1 MNDISNYVSILSAD
15 YLYLTIFTCLSY
27 TLGGFINVR
36 GIKHPD
42 INSLTVGIPWFLVAF
57 IFTAPTLSKATQLHI
72 GTFVITP
79 VLMLFLASIVYAYLK
94 RNDPLG
100 KFYIASAKLSLLKPL
115 LSLSAMFILR
125 DVVHLQI
132 KSVVMF
138 AILVF
143 AFMLLTE
150 VTKDKLDVP
159 PSAVLYNVTALF
171 LLGLAIT
178 IRGLGAQ
185 VLLSPACAGASL
197 GFVSVMLYSTAKTS
211 KVTLRDEDLDLF
223 SRFES
228 LVEEGQFQTAVDLT
242 EDGLWEFQLET
253 DTMTV
258 SRPLQAWLC
267 IDNNAIEHAADFWID
282 RVHPQDWRKLPESW
296 IPENYEALRKKIRS
310 LSAKNNEFEI
320 RLKQADQSYKWVR
333 VRFQVVAEENKTNIH
348 GSFKDVDHEKHA
360 KAQITQL
367 SLFDM
372 KTGLPNFSSMLDHL
386 NKAIDKGTKHA
397 IISLNIDNF
406 KIINDLMGFFT
417 GDEVLSKISKQLM
430 SILPDH
436 AHLFRFGG
444 DEFVII
450 SERPTEAENLA
461 QMIQSEFDGK
471 LSWKKTHLRITCSMG
486 ISYFPS
492 TYASDV
498 ENILKCSDIAL
509 EYAKSNGKNQYATFD
524 NSMMEE
530 LEQRHNLINAL
541 ENSHMSENFEVHY
554 QPLVQNAKT
563 NAIHVE
569 ALLRW
574 TWNDRKISPADFIP
588 IAEETGLIIP
598 IGKMVLDQVCRDI
611 GLMQANGKA
620 MHTSVNV
627 SAIQLLHPTFIPS
640 VKQAIE
646 AHCIRPGQ
654 LTIEITETSL
664 IHDIESVCRTLR
676 TLSEL
681 GLRISLDDFGT
692 GYSSLSHIIELP
704 IDELK
709 LDRTFIHNFHE
720 DTKRQNVIKNIIQLA
735 HGMGLKVVAEGV
747 EVKAEADL
755 LINYGC
761 DVCQGYYYDYPMPL
775 SQIRDGSIA
784 IETEGSRI
792 S

>member
-267 IDNNAIEHAADFWID
+267 IDSFTPDSCI
-282 RVHPQDWRKLPESW
+282 
-296 IPENYEALRKKIRS
+296 
-310 LSAKNNEFEI
+310 SA
-320 RLKQADQSYKWVR
+320 
-333 VRFQVVAEENKTNIH
+333 
-348 GSFKDVDHEKHA
+348 
-360 KAQITQL
+360 
-367 SLFDM
+367 
-372 KTGLPNFSSMLDHL
+372 
-386 NKAIDKGTKHA
+386 
-397 IISLNIDNF
+397 
-406 KIINDLMGFFT
+406 
-417 GDEVLSKISKQLM
+417 
-430 SILPDH
+430 
-436 AHLFRFGG
+436 
-444 DEFVII
+444 
-450 SERPTEAENLA
+450 NLA
-461 QMIQSEFDGK
+461 AVF
-471 LSWKKTHLRITCSMG
+471 
-486 ISYFPS
+486 ISNS
-492 TYASDV
+492 T
-498 ENILKCSDIAL
+498 
-509 EYAKSNGKNQYATFD
+509 
-524 NSMMEE
+524 
-530 LEQRHNLINAL
+530 
-541 ENSHMSENFEVHY
+541 
-554 QPLVQNAKT
+554 
-563 NAIHVE
+563 
-569 ALLRW
+569 
-574 TWNDRKISPADFIP
+574 
-588 IAEETGLIIP
+588 
-598 IGKMVLDQVCRDI
+598 
-611 GLMQANGKA
+611 
-620 MHTSVNV
+620 
-627 SAIQLLHPTFIPS
+627 LHPAS
-640 VKQAIE
+640 
-646 AHCIRPGQ
+646 
-654 LTIEITETSL
+654 
-664 IHDIESVCRTLR
+664 
-676 TLSEL
+676 
-681 GLRISLDDFGT
+681 
-692 GYSSLSHIIELP
+692 
-704 IDELK
+704 
-709 LDRTFIHNFHE
+709 
-720 DTKRQNVIKNIIQLA
+720 
-735 HGMGLKVVAEGV
+735 
-747 EVKAEADL
+747 
-755 LINYGC
+755 
-761 DVCQGYYYDYPMPL
+761 
-775 SQIRDGSIA
+775 
-784 IETEGSRI
+784 
-792 S
+792 

>member
-1 MNDISNYVSILSAD
+1 
-15 YLYLTIFTCLSY
+15 
-27 TLGGFINVR
+27 
-36 GIKHPD
+36 
-42 INSLTVGIPWFLVAF
+42 
-57 IFTAPTLSKATQLHI
+57 
-72 GTFVITP
+72 
-79 VLMLFLASIVYAYLK
+79 
-94 RNDPLG
+94 
-100 KFYIASAKLSLLKPL
+100 
-115 LSLSAMFILR
+115 
-125 DVVHLQI
+125 
-132 KSVVMF
+132 
-138 AILVF
+138 
-143 AFMLLTE
+143 
-150 VTKDKLDVP
+150 
-159 PSAVLYNVTALF
+159 
-171 LLGLAIT
+171 
-178 IRGLGAQ
+178 
-185 VLLSPACAGASL
+185 
-197 GFVSVMLYSTAKTS
+197 
-211 KVTLRDEDLDLF
+211 
-223 SRFES
+223 
-228 LVEEGQFQTAVDLT
+228 
-242 EDGLWEFQLET
+242 
-253 DTMTV
+253 
-258 SRPLQAWLC
+258 
-267 IDNNAIEHAADFWID
+267 
-282 RVHPQDWRKLPESW
+282 
-296 IPENYEALRKKIRS
+296 
-310 LSAKNNEFEI
+310 
-320 RLKQADQSYKWVR
+320 
-333 VRFQVVAEENKTNIH
+333 
-348 GSFKDVDHEKHA
+348 
-360 KAQITQL
+360 
-367 SLFDM
+367 
-372 KTGLPNFSSMLDHL
+372 
-386 NKAIDKGTKHA
+386 
-397 IISLNIDNF
+397 
-406 KIINDLMGFFT
+406 
-417 GDEVLSKISKQLM
+417 
-430 SILPDH
+430 
-436 AHLFRFGG
+436 
-444 DEFVII
+444 
-450 SERPTEAENLA
+450 
-461 QMIQSEFDGK
+461 
-471 LSWKKTHLRITCSMG
+471 ITCSMG

-735 HGMGLKVVAEGV
+735 H
-747 EVKAEADL
+747 
-755 LINYGC
+755 
-761 DVCQGYYYDYPMPL
+761 
-775 SQIRDGSIA
+775 
-784 IETEGSRI
+784 
-792 S
+792 